1 MELGHCEETSGLPCE
16 DGGEL
21 ELPDGDAVIIGNLD
35 PGSILNY
42 TDPDGEAFT
51 HEVTHTHQ
59 LLAIGDG
66 QGNTALLIIGPD
78 LDYTDRGI
86 VG

>member
-1 MELGHCEETSGLPCE
+1 METGQCEQTSGLPCE

-21 ELPDGDAVIIGNLD
+21 ELPGGEAVIIGTLD
-35 PGSILNY
+35 PGSRINY

-51 HEVTHTHQ
+51 HEITHIHQ

-66 QGNTALLIIGPD
+66 DGNTALLIIGPD
-78 LDYTDRGI
+78 MDYTDQGI